1 MAIWRTAL
9 TALFVF
15 ATASGANAAC
25 DPFPKSEYLGDFSHA
40 QVKSYV
46 SKAHNGDWAPYLA
59 MLQNNVSRLQALQMS
74 GDGTIL
80 NVRGSSV
87 DVSPSELIRFV
98 YVSRQWMSV
107 AQCLSGQQT
116 MVSAPSLAA
125 PSLAEP
131 SLDDFTTAAGNG
143 DGTVHYFDVPDARTL
158 KETSLGSLESEV
170 ASLSINRVSVDVS
183 TRCVAGD
190 TIFTVKNTGAKWP
203 DTGIF
208 GIYRID
214 GPNRQM
220 ISGRRLI
227 LEPGEIR
234 KFKISERQNL
244 TGELGISVEPSWY
257 TRPFTMDGGAS
268 CK

>member
-15 ATASGANAAC
+15 ATATGANAAC
-25 DPFPKSEYLGDFSHA
+25 DPFPKSEYLGDFSHE

-59 MLQNNVSRLQALQMS
+59 MLQNNMSRLQAIQMN
-74 GDGTIL
+74 GDGTTL
-80 NVRGSSV
+80 NVRGSSI

-98 YVSRQWMSV
+98 YVSRQWMSI
-107 AQCLSGQQT
+107 AQCLSGEQT
-116 MVSAPSLAA
+116 MASVPALN
-125 PSLAEP
+125 
-131 SLDDFTTAAGNG
+131 DFATAAGGNG
-143 DGTVHYFDVPDARTL
+143 DGTVHQFDVPDARTL
-158 KETSLGSLESEV
+158 KETSLGSLDSEV
-170 ASLSINRVSVDVS
+170 ASLSINRVSLDVS

-203 DTGIF
+203 KTGIF

-257 TRPFTMDGGAS
+257 SRPFTLDGGAS

>member
-25 DPFPKSEYLGDFSHA
+25 DPFPKSENLGDFSHK
-40 QVKSYV
+40 QINSYV
-46 SKAHNGDWAPYLA
+46 SKAHNGDWASYLA
-59 MLQNNVSRLQALQMS
+59 MLQQNVSRLQAIQMK
-74 GDGTIL
+74 GDGTMI

-87 DVSPSELIRFV
+87 DLSPSELIRFV
-98 YVSRQWMSV
+98 YLSRQWMTI
-107 AQCLSGQQT
+107 ALCLSGEQT
-116 MVSAPSLAA
+116 MASVPALNDLASDPA
-125 PSLAEP
+125 
-131 SLDDFTTAAGNG
+131 LDEFATAAGGG
-143 DGTVHYFDVPDARTL
+143 DGIVHQFEVPDARTL
-158 KETSLGSLESEV
+158 KETALGSLDSEV

-203 DTGIF
+203 KTGTF
-208 GIYRID
+208 AIYRID

-220 ISGRRLI
+220 ICGRRLI
-227 LEPGEIR
+227 LEPGEVR

-257 TRPFTMDGGAS
+257 KRPFKMDGGAS
-268 CK
+268 YK

>member
-15 ATASGANAAC
+15 ATATGANAAC
-25 DPFPKSEYLGDFSHA
+25 DPFPKSEYLGDFSHE

-46 SKAHNGDWAPYLA
+46 SKAHNDDWATYLA
-59 MLQNNVSRLQALQMS
+59 MLQNNVSRLQAIQMN
-74 GDGTIL
+74 GEGTML
-80 NVRGSSV
+80 NVRGSSI

-98 YVSRQWMSV
+98 YVSRQWMSI
-107 AQCLSGQQT
+107 AQCLSGEQT
-116 MVSAPSLAA
+116 MASVPGLNDIASVPALN
-125 PSLAEP
+125 
-131 SLDDFTTAAGNG
+131 DFATAAGDNG
-143 DGTVHYFDVPDARTL
+143 DGTVHQFDMPDARTL
-158 KETSLGSLESEV
+158 KETSLGSLDSEV

-203 DTGIF
+203 KTGIF

-257 TRPFTMDGGAS
+257 SRPFTLDGGAS